1 MSEKPN
7 PPRLIDDPELGKGLR
22 AVRDEAMLP
31 ERLAANARSLDAKL
45 TKMPAPGRLPLGTS
59 ALTLGAVAAVIVLAR
74 LVAGPVLFGGD
85 SLPTLTPTAGAAT
98 TPAETATPS
107 LAIATPDSIA
117 SIAAIPTPS
126 TAVVVHT
133 EAFVATPVVAVA
145 TPALIGGSLADELR
159 IYDEARAFAKNGEH
173 GAALASLD
181 ELARRFPK
189 SSLAPEAAITRA
201 EVLVLAGRLDDAS
214 ALLARLVSE
223 PAHAGRRGE
232 LLRSL
237 GDVERARGKCDVATT
252 RYREALAAGAS
263 GEEASAAR
271 RGLGSC
277 EAGD

>member
-7 PPRLIDDPELGKGLR
+7 PPRLIDDPEFGKGLR
-22 AVRDEAMLP
+22 AARDEAMSA
-31 ERLAANARSLDAKL
+31 ERLAANGRELDARL

-85 SLPTLTPTAGAAT
+85 SLPTLTPTAGVAA

-107 LAIATPDSIA
+107 IAIATPESIA
-117 SIAAIPTPS
+117 SIAAPSPVTTAAVPT
-126 TAVVVHT
+126 
-133 EAFVATPVVAVA
+133 ATLVVAVP
-145 TPALIGGSLADELR
+145 TPPIGGSLADELR
-159 IYDEARAFAKNGEH
+159 IYDEARAFAKSGEH

-181 ELARRFPK
+181 ELARRFPR

-201 EVLVLAGRLDDAS
+201 EVLVLAGKLEDAA
-214 ALLARLVSE
+214 ALLARLVSD
-223 PAHAGRRGE
+223 PAHAGRRVE
-232 LLRSL
+232 LLRTL
-237 GDVERARGKCDVATT
+237 GDVQRSRGDCVAARLH
-252 RYREALAAGAS
+252 YRNALDAGAT